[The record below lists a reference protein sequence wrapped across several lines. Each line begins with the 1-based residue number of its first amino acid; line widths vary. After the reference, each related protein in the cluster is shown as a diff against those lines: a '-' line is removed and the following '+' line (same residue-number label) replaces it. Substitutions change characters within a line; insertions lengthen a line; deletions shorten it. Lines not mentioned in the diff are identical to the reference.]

1 MSDQEQGPA
10 HASEKDHGENNGT
23 NKWAVFNHLDA
34 VTEEIEDPGHWP
46 MLRDLA
52 VFQGKL
58 VLDALRDLA
67 LSPIS
72 LIAGTL
78 GIIRNPKAPGRY
90 FYALMKLG
98 TRSDKWINLFGASK
112 HVGLDET
119 LLEEPSIDD
128 VVERLEALV
137 VRQYD
142 QGGVTSQAKE
152 AIDKAVTAIHTAAV
166 KEVEKYKGSGKA

>member
-1 MSDQEQGPA
+1 MSD
-10 HASEKDHGENNGT
+10 KDRDQDST
-23 NKWAVFNHLDA
+23 NSQSTSSQWALFEHLDG

-72 LIAGTL
+72 IISGVL

-112 HVGLDET
+112 HVGLDEAS
-119 LLEEPSIDD
+119 LEEPSIDD

-152 AIDKAVTAIHTAAV
+152 AIDKAVSAIHSAAV
-166 KEVEKYKGSGKA
+166 KEVEKYKAPDKD